1 MSKNLSKQLRFV
13 KLAVRSKGGAVAAQ
27 NQTAADIGAHVLAT
41 GGNAVDAAIA
51 TAFALAVLEP
61 WTSGLG
67 SVGCMTIWDSRQ
79 RRGYV
84 IDFQGMTPRRII
96 NAVLGEPN
104 ARPSKEAAP
113 SDDHRDAYR
122 TIAVPGQPAGL
133 WAAHMF
139 GSKPWTAL
147 IGPAIEL
154 SEFGLE
160 LDSFTFLIVVLAATS
175 FAQFPATREWFTPP
189 DLPSS
194 LDRIESEFRWRNP
207 ALTATLKAL
216 AERGGRD
223 YYDGMLA
230 RALLNDLGL
239 GGSAID
245 KFDLSGYRTRLLD
258 PTVVAHS
265 GRRLLIPPE
274 DALGKVFIEA
284 LSGLEGLDHALD
296 VSTYL
301 TYAEAISAAHKAS
314 VAAHC
319 DNGVREWSSHASV
332 IDIDGNMVSI
342 SQSLGPIFGS
352 RVVLPE
358 TGVLMNSCG
367 STLMRK
373 EAGRYS
379 IAPGTRTTNFLL
391 PVLGLTGERPWLA
404 IGVSGDRYIIPT
416 ILQLVSLQSDLG
428 FSLEYAFRQPRLGVD
443 KAGKVFIDPNASS
456 DIKKAIREKVAVIDR
471 HRSTFPFSQ
480 PCAIAVAVDQVSG
493 EQVAMTEMTEPC
505 AGASAAV

>member
-1 MSKNLSKQLRFV
+1 MSKNQSRQLRFV
-13 KLAVRSKGGAVAAQ
+13 KLAVRGKGGVVAAQ

-51 TAFALAVLEP
+51 TAFALTVLEP

-84 IDFQGMTPRRII
+84 IDFLGVTPRRMI
-96 NAVLGEPN
+96 NATLGEPD
-104 ARPSKEAAP
+104 AGLFAKAGA
-113 SDDHRDAYR
+113 SDDPLDAYR

-154 SEFGLE
+154 SEFGLDI
-160 LDSFTFLIVVLAATS
+160 DSFTFLIVVLAATG

-223 YYDGMLA
+223 YYEGMLA

-245 KFDLSGYRTRLLD
+245 KVDLSGYRTRLVD

-265 GRRLLIPPE
+265 GKRLLMPPE
-274 DALGKVFIEA
+274 DGLTKILAEA
-284 LSGLEGLDHALD
+284 LAGLEGLGHALD
-296 VSTYL
+296 VSAYA
-301 TYAEAISAAHKAS
+301 TYAKVVSAAHDAG
-314 VAAHC
+314 AAAFP
-319 DNGVREWSSHASV
+319 DTGVREWSSHASV
-332 IDIDGNMVSI
+332 IDIDGNMVCI
-342 SQSLGPIFGS
+342 SQSLGPLFGS

-358 TGVLMNSCG
+358 TGILMNSCG
-367 STLMRK
+367 ATLMRE
-373 EAGRYS
+373 EAGRHA
-379 IAPGTRTTNFLL
+379 IPPATRTINFLL

-404 IGVSGDRYIIPT
+404 IGVSGDRHIVPT
-416 ILQLVSLQSDLG
+416 LLQLVSLQSDMG
-428 FSLEYAFRQPRLGVD
+428 FSLESAFRQPRVD
-443 KAGKVFIDPNASS
+443 VEKAGKVFIDPNASS
-456 DIKKAIREKVAVIDR
+456 DIKKAIREKFAVIEQR
-471 HRSTFPFSQ
+471 RSTFPFSQ

-493 EQVAMTEMTEPC
+493 EQVAMTETTEPR
-505 AGASAAV
+505 AGASAAA